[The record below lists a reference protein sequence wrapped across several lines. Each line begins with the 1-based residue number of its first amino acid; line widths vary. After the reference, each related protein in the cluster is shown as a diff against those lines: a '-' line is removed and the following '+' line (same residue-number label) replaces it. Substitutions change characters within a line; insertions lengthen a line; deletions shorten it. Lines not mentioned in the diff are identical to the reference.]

1 MALDAE
7 IVITRSEELSI
18 MTTLM
23 EAMQGMMTRFNP
35 AKAKGVNAVIQL
47 IATGEGGGQFY
58 TTVAEGKANLS
69 EGVAPSPTVTINV
82 AAEDWVDIVGGKLDP
97 TRAFMAGKLRI
108 TGDLG
113 LMMRF
118 QSMFS

>member
-1 MALDAE
+1 
-7 IVITRSEELSI
+7 
-18 MTTLM
+18 MTTLI
-23 EAMQGMMTRFNP
+23 EAMQGMLTRFNP
-35 AKAKGVNAVIQL
+35 AKARGVNAVIQL
-47 IATGEGGGQFY
+47 NATGDGGGQFY
-58 TTVAEGKANLS
+58 TTVADGKASLS
-69 EGVAPSPTVTINV
+69 EGIAPNPTVTINV
-82 AAEDWVDIVGGKLDP
+82 AARDWIDIVGGKLDP

>member
-1 MALDAE
+1 
-7 IVITRSEELSI
+7 
-18 MTTLM
+18 M
-23 EAMQGMMTRFNP
+23 EAMQGMMNRFNP

-47 IATGEGGGQFY
+47 NATGDGGGQYY
-58 TTVAEGKANLS
+58 TTIAEGKAALS
-69 EGVAPSPTVTINV
+69 EGAIPNPTVTINV
-82 AAEDWVDIVGGKLDP
+82 AAQDWVDILNGKLDP

-118 QSMFS
+118 QNMFN

>member
-1 MALDAE
+1 
-7 IVITRSEELSI
+7 
-18 MTTLM
+18 MTTLN
-23 EAMQGMMTRFNP
+23 EALDSMMAKFNP

-47 IATGEGGGQFY
+47 NATGEGGGLYY
-58 TTVAEGKANLS
+58 TTVSEGKATLT
-69 EGVAPSPTVTINV
+69 EGTAPNPTVTINV
-82 AAEDWVDIVGGKLDP
+82 AAKDWIDMMSGSLDP
-97 TRAFMAGKLRI
+97 TRAFMQGKLRI

>member
-1 MALDAE
+1 
-7 IVITRSEELSI
+7 
-18 MTTLM
+18 MTTLN
-23 EAMQGMMTRFNP
+23 EALDSMMAKFNP

-47 IATGEGGGQFY
+47 NATGEGGGAYY
-58 TTVAEGKANLS
+58 TTVAEGKAKLTPGS
-69 EGVAPSPTVTINV
+69 APNPTVTINV
-82 AAEDWVDIVGGKLDP
+82 AAQDWIDILAGKLDP

-118 QSMFS
+118 QTMFS

>member
-1 MALDAE
+1 
-7 IVITRSEELSI
+7 
-18 MTTLM
+18 MTTMAEALQSMM
-23 EAMQGMMTRFNP
+23 ERFNP

-47 IATGEGGGQFY
+47 NATGDDGGQYY
-58 TTVAEGKANLS
+58 TTVADGKATLTQ
-69 EGVAPSPTVTINV
+69 GAAPNPTVTINV
-82 AAEDWVDIVGGKLDP
+82 AARDWIDIMSGKLDP

>member
-1 MALDAE
+1 
-7 IVITRSEELSI
+7 

-23 EAMQGMMTRFNP
+23 EAMQGMMARFNP

-47 IATGEGGGQFY
+47 NATGEGGGQYY
-58 TTVAEGKANLS
+58 TTVADNKATLS
-69 EGVAPSPTVTINV
+69 EGTAPNPTVTINV
-82 AAEDWVDIVGGKLDP
+82 AANDWIDIMNGTLDA

-118 QSMFS
+118 QTMFS

>member
-1 MALDAE
+1 MGSMMA
-7 IVITRSEELSI
+7 
-18 MTTLM
+18 
-23 EAMQGMMTRFNP
+23 RFNP
-35 AKAKGVNAVIQL
+35 AKAKGVNAVVQL
-47 IATGEGGGQFY
+47 NATGEGGGQYF
-58 TTVAEGKANLS
+58 TAISEGKATLTP
-69 EGVAPSPTVTINV
+69 GVSPNPTVTINV
-82 AAEDWVDIVGGKLDP
+82 AAQDWIDIMGGKLDP

>member
-1 MALDAE
+1 
-7 IVITRSEELSI
+7 
-18 MTTLM
+18 MTTLI
-23 EAMQGMMTRFNP
+23 EAMQGMLARFNP
-35 AKAKGVNAVIQL
+35 AKARGVNAVIQFN
-47 IATGEGGGQFY
+47 ATGDGGGQFY
-58 TTVAEGKANLS
+58 TTVADGKASLS
-69 EGVAPSPTVTINV
+69 EGVAPNPTVTINV
-82 AAEDWVDIVGGKLDP
+82 AARDWIDIVGGKLDP

>member
-1 MALDAE
+1 
-7 IVITRSEELSI
+7 
-18 MTTLM
+18 MTALM
-23 EAMQGMMTRFNP
+23 ETMQDMVTRFNP
-35 AKAKGVNAVIQL
+35 AKAKGVNAVVQL
-47 IATGEGGGQFY
+47 SATGDGGGQFY
-58 TTVAEGKANLS
+58 MTIADSKAVLTEGT
-69 EGVAPSPTVTINV
+69 APAPTVTINV
-82 AAEDWVDIVGGKLDP
+82 AAQDWIDIMSGKLDP